1 MLSTADATWV
11 PASLLTQSILFGDI
25 RSLMGRLE
33 LSRAV
38 ESRFISKPF
47 HCRALQWYVYR
58 SLVLENE
65 SSVVN
70 AVRFPKIVVVCVAF
84 ISGFCI
90 MTVEMLGARIMAPY
104 FGGSI
109 SVWGSLITVFML
121 ALSVGYLV
129 GGRLSTRNPNPKTFA
144 LFFIGAAIFSI
155 PIILFADAIM
165 RPIFLTIEDP
175 RYGSLFASI
184 FLYFL
189 PTSILG
195 MISPYSVRL
204 MVDSHEH
211 SGHMAGL
218 LFFVSTIGSAGG
230 TLATSFY
237 FVLWFDVNQILWGAV
252 AVLLLA
258 GSVILLTDHLL
269 PNRATNTQV

>member
-1 MLSTADATWV
+1 MNS
-11 PASLLTQSILFGDI
+11 
-25 RSLMGRLE
+25 
-33 LSRAV
+33 
-38 ESRFISKPF
+38 
-47 HCRALQWYVYR
+47 
-58 SLVLENE
+58 
-65 SSVVN
+65 
-70 AVRFPKIVVVCVAF
+70 VRFPKIVVICVAF
-84 ISGFCI
+84 VSGFCI

-144 LFFIGAAIFSI
+144 LFFIGAAFFSI
-155 PIILFADAIM
+155 PIILFADVIM

-184 FLYFL
+184 FLYFI

-258 GSVILLTDHLL
+258 GSVILLTHYLL
-269 PNRATNTQV
+269 LNRATNTQV

>member
-1 MLSTADATWV
+1 M
-11 PASLLTQSILFGDI
+11 
-25 RSLMGRLE
+25 
-33 LSRAV
+33 
-38 ESRFISKPF
+38 
-47 HCRALQWYVYR
+47 
-58 SLVLENE
+58 
-65 SSVVN
+65 SSVS
-70 AVRFPKIVVVCVAF
+70 FPKMFVICAAF
-84 ISGFCI
+84 VSGFCI

-121 ALSVGYLV
+121 ALSVGYLI

-144 LFFIGAAIFSI
+144 LFFIGAAVFSI
-155 PIILFADAIM
+155 PVIVFADAIM
-165 RPIFLTIEDP
+165 RPIFLAIEDP
-175 RYGSLFASI
+175 RYGSLLASI
-184 FLYFL
+184 FLYFI

-204 MVDSHEH
+204 MVDSSEH

-252 AVLLLA
+252 TALLLV
-258 GSVILLTDHLL
+258 GSAILLIHSLMQK
-269 PNRATNTQV
+269 RVSSS

>member
-1 MLSTADATWV
+1 MNPV
-11 PASLLTQSILFGDI
+11 SL
-25 RSLMGRLE
+25 
-33 LSRAV
+33 
-38 ESRFISKPF
+38 
-47 HCRALQWYVYR
+47 
-58 SLVLENE
+58 
-65 SSVVN
+65 
-70 AVRFPKIVVVCVAF
+70 PKTVIICVAF
-84 ISGFCI
+84 VSGFSI
-90 MTVEMLGARIMAPY
+90 MTIEMLGARIMAPY

-129 GGRLSTRNPNPKTFA
+129 GGRLSARNPNSGTFA
-144 LFFIGAAIFSI
+144 LFFVLAAIFAI

-165 RPIFLTIEDP
+165 RPIFLAIEDP

-184 FLYFL
+184 SLYFI

-204 MVDSHEH
+204 MVDSQEN
-211 SGHMAGL
+211 SGHMAGQ
-218 LFFVSTIGSAGG
+218 LFFISTVGSAAG

-252 AVLLLA
+252 AALLLA
-258 GSVILLTDHLL
+258 GSIILLVDYLSQSGAT
-269 PNRATNTQV
+269 RARGQVYEKQG

>member
-1 MLSTADATWV
+1 MKKEEIKKPENYKA
-11 PASLLTQSILFGDI
+11 G
-25 RSLMGRLE
+25 GRK
-33 LSRAV
+33 A
-38 ESRFISKPF
+38 I
-47 HCRALQWYVYR
+47 
-58 SLVLENE
+58 NNM
-65 SSVVN
+65 VN
-70 AVRFPKIVVVCVAF
+70 NNIPQ
-84 ISGFCI
+84 I
-90 MTVEMLGARIMAPY
+90 M
-104 FGGSI
+104 
-109 SVWGSLITVFML
+109 FML

-155 PIILFADAIM
+155 PIIVFADSIM

-184 FLYFL
+184 FLYFI

-252 AVLLLA
+252 TVLLLA
-258 GSVILLTDHLL
+258 GSVILLINYLL
-269 PNRATNTQV
+269 QNSATHTQVSGYEKQT